1 MIPKLS
7 VLGSPI
13 SHSKSPAIHAAAY
26 RVLGLDWTYGK
37 IEVRKG
43 GLRSFMEQLDPLW
56 LGLSLTMPLKEEAA
70 RFANSL
76 DAAAELTGAVN
87 TLVRTEAGWAGYNT
101 DVFGI
106 VQAVR
111 LAGVEAPKTVLILG
125 SGATATSAVTAVKEL
140 SPNATVLV
148 CARNAET
155 RGQLVAYA
163 RELGLKA
170 QSVRFLTRAAS
181 RANLTIATLP
191 GGALNAVAEKL
202 AKKNFRP
209 NGAILDVAYDPWP
222 SKIASV
228 WSRADQTIISG
239 LEMLLWQAVAQI
251 RIFKTGDPTL
261 QLPNEVAVVEAMR
274 HALE

>member
-1 MIPKLS
+1 
-7 VLGSPI
+7 
-13 SHSKSPAIHAAAY
+13 
-26 RVLGLDWTYGK
+26 
-37 IEVRKG
+37 
-43 GLRSFMEQLDPLW
+43 LRSFMEQLDPLW

-148 CARNAET
+148 HARNAET

-163 RELGLKA
+163 KELGLKA
-170 QSVRFLTRAAS
+170 HSVRFLTRAAS